1 MSANPEELEKQ
12 ARSLP
17 AEERAS
23 LAESLLESLHA
34 SHVAEV
40 EAAWATE
47 IDQRVAAFARGEA
60 KAVLAE
66 EVFAKARRIIAS

>member
-1 MSANPEELEKQ
+1 MSANLKELETQ
-12 ARSLP
+12 ARMLP
-17 AEERAS
+17 AEERAG

-47 IDQRVAAFARGEA
+47 IERRVAAYARGEV
-60 KAVLAE
+60 KVVPAE

>member
-1 MSANPEELEKQ
+1 MSANLVELEKQ

-23 LAESLLESLHA
+23 LAESLLESLHT

-40 EAAWATE
+40 EEAWATE
-47 IDQRVAAFARGEA
+47 IERRVAAYASGEA
-60 KAVLAE
+60 KMVPAE
-66 EVFAKARRIIAS
+66 EVFTKARRIVAS